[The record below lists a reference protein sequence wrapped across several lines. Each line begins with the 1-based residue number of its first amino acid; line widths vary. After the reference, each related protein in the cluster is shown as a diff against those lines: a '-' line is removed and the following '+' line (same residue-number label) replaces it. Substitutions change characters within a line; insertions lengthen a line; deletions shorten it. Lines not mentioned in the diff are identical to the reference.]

1 MTKCSAKPACGATP
15 FRNREAGFTS
25 VLIRLMEWLS
35 VRKRK
40 PDLARLRDIV
50 SPSPGIRLLDVGG
63 GAGAATEQFASGC
76 GVIVVLEPD
85 ARKVALGR
93 IRRHSMRFEQ
103 GRGEAMPFADA
114 TFDRV
119 VAVVAFHHMEDQRRV
134 LREMYR
140 VLRPGGRV
148 AFLELPPS
156 KAPGWLG
163 RWIGGHRHGAAMTFL
178 RADELKENLE
188 SAGFQQA
195 TWESGVRCYLM
206 TATKPR

>member
-1 MTKCSAKPACGATP
+1 MTGETGIRCHAIGI
-15 FRNREAGFTS
+15 REAGFTS
-25 VLIRLMEWLS
+25 VSTRLVEWLS
-35 VRKRK
+35 VRKRI

-85 ARKVALGR
+85 ARKVTLGR
-93 IRRHSMRFEQ
+93 TRRPSIRFEQ
-103 GRGEAMPFADA
+103 GRGAVIPFGDGS
-114 TFDRV
+114 FDWV

-156 KAPGWLG
+156 EGPGG
-163 RWIGGHRHGAAMTFL
+163 FRRWIGSHRHGAQMTFL
-178 RADELKENLE
+178 GANELKAHLE
-188 SAGFQQA
+188 SAGFQEA
-195 TWESGVRCYLM
+195 TWESGVRCYLT